1 MPTVRDQL
9 VHLLALPGVRAVVLA
24 GREGLTIDA
33 MGQGEARLFEALG
46 ALGASALGTSESLGQ
61 ELGAGAG
68 AAVGVILEYEGGL
81 VSVDPVGPYAALV
94 TLAESAASLGR
105 LRHALATARGDL
117 LRALDTQ

>member
-1 MPTVRDQL
+1 
-9 VHLLALPGVRAVVLA
+9 
-24 GREGLTIDA
+24 
-33 MGQGEARLFEALG
+33 
-46 ALGASALGTSESLGQ
+46 
-61 ELGAGAG
+61 
-68 AAVGVILEYEGGL
+68 

>member
-1 MPTVRDQL
+1 
-9 VHLLALPGVRAVVLA
+9 VVLA

-61 ELGAGAG
+61 ELGAG